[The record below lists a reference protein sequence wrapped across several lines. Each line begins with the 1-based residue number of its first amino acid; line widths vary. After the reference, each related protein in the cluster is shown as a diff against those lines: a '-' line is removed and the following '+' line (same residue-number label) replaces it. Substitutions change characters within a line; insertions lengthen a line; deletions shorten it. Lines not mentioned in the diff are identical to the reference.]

1 MPQDRA
7 RALFTRARVARLATA
22 ADAQSGPRVVP
33 VTFAV
38 VPGAGRDTVVSVVDD
53 KPKTTMNLRRL
64 RDIAANPRVCLL
76 ADHYEDDWERLW
88 WARADGLAR
97 VVDAGAERDLAVERL
112 AEKYPQYRAR
122 LPRGPAV
129 LVEVA
134 RWSGWAYA
142 DDPGAAEVPD
152 I

>member
-1 MPQDRA
+1 MPPERA
-7 RALFTRARVARLATA
+7 RALFTTARVARLATA
-22 ADAQSGPRVVP
+22 AGGLSGPRVVP

-38 VPGAGRDTVVSVVDD
+38 AGDTVVSAVDH
-53 KPKTTMNLRRL
+53 KPKTTMDLRRL

-97 VVDAGAERDLAVERL
+97 VVAAGAERDRAVERL
-112 AEKYPQYRAR
+112 AEKYAQYRPR
-122 LPRGPAV
+122 PPRGPAI
-129 LVEVA
+129 LVEVT

-142 DDPGAAEVPD
+142 DDSADG
-152 I
+152 